1 MIQLAAL
8 LVSLIPSAAVFF
20 WLMNGLR
27 QGDGHNKNC
36 GKLFL
41 RGFLA
46 PFPIFFLGLLFS
58 ILWKLSELESKIPM
72 GHDLFHAL
80 ILTSGVEEFVKY
92 TLLNKTLREE
102 QYSVSWLQ
110 VIAWQT
116 IIALAFGVSE
126 DLVYA
131 FSTNVGQI
139 IVRGIA
145 MGHVSYGFLMG
156 YFRGKGMKTGNGF
169 YRILACVL
177 PWAMHALYNFSL
189 SPVVAGNDF
198 FTFTA
203 VTLAALDVIIWVFFV
218 LKLRKWRDSI
228 EFTLPLWDLQ

>member
-1 MIQLAAL
+1 MTSIGRQLSCL
-8 LVSLIPSAAVFF
+8 LAVQD
-20 WLMNGLR
+20 LKTM
-27 QGDGHNKNC
+27 
-36 GKLFL
+36 
-41 RGFLA
+41 A
-46 PFPIFFLGLLFS
+46 IFA
-58 ILWKLSELESKIPM
+58 
-72 GHDLFHAL
+72 H
-80 ILTSGVEEFVKY
+80 
-92 TLLNKTLREE
+92 TLH
-102 QYSVSWLQ
+102 
-110 VIAWQT
+110 
-116 IIALAFGVSE
+116 
-126 DLVYA
+126 
-131 FSTNVGQI
+131 STNVGQI